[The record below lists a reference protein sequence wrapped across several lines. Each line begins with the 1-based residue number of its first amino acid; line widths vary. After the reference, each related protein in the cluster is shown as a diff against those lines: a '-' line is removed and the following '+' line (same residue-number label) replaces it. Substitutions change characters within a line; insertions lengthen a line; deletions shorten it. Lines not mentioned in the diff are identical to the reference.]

1 MIKLKFYI
9 LFLLIFFL
17 LSCSELEFVY
27 NELESPKN
35 PIYEKTSFRISGKDV
50 PEMYNNTLKV
60 LGESDNPSYALEI
73 FINETKTKRSVQT
86 NQAVSKLDYEL
97 KFNYSLFNIK
107 KNCNVFDMDVFSRFS
122 YAPKSSGYNF
132 GSDQSLDK
140 MYSVSGKEGLNE
152 FLNSIYNRNL
162 NSCNNEN

>member
-1 MIKLKFYI
+1 MIKIKFCVF
-9 LFLLIFFL
+9 FLLFFFS

-27 NELESPKN
+27 NELENTKN
-35 PIYEKTSFRISGKDV
+35 PIYTKTSFKISGKDV

-60 LGESDNPSYALEI
+60 LGQSNNPEYILEI
-73 FINETKTKRSVQT
+73 FISETQTKRSVQT

-97 KFNYSLFNIK
+97 KFNYSLFNIE
-107 KNCNVFDMDVFSRFS
+107 KNCNVFDIDIFSRFS

-140 MYSVSGKEGLNE
+140 MYSVSGKEVLGE
-152 FLNSIYNRNL
+152 FLNSIYNKNL
-162 NSCNNEN
+162 SSCK

>member
-1 MIKLKFYI
+1 MIKIKFCVF
-9 LFLLIFFL
+9 FLLFFFS

-73 FINETKTKRSVQT
+73 FINETKQKGRYRQI
-86 NQAVSKLDYEL
+86 KLYQ
-97 KFNYSLFNIK
+97 N
-107 KNCNVFDMDVFSRFS
+107 
-122 YAPKSSGYNF
+122 
-132 GSDQSLDK
+132 
-140 MYSVSGKEGLNE
+140 
-152 FLNSIYNRNL
+152 
-162 NSCNNEN
+162 